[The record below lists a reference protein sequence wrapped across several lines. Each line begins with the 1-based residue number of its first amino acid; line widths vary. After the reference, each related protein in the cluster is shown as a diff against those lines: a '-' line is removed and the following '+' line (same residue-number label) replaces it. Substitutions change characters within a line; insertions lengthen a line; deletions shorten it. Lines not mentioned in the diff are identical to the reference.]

1 MSTTLTSTRFRGKES
16 SISHGFSSVKRY
28 LRLTFI
34 SGPKVLFTSRI
45 SGKCAFIM
53 SLMCVPSL
61 LFCFMLIVPGLI
73 FQSPHQQAYFYF
85 SMVLDEDPYRWIVL
99 GLTGIC
105 TLMSLAVPATMRETN
120 QRIRY

>member
-1 MSTTLTSTRFRGKES
+1 MCNTLTSTRFRGKKS
-16 SISHGFSSVKRY
+16 ASCHGFSSVRRY
-28 LRLTFI
+28 LKLTFI
-34 SGPKVLFTSRI
+34 SGPKVLLTSRI

-53 SLMCVPSL
+53 SLMCTPSL
-61 LFCFMLIVPGLI
+61 IFCFMLTVPGLI

-85 SMVLDEDPYRWIVL
+85 SKMLDEDPYRWIVL
-99 GLTGIC
+99 ALAGIC